1 MMIVRICAAYPGNG
15 GPDRPFRAT
24 PTGGTVLDMAPLPG
38 SLLWDRLDT
47 VGAEHTLVETR
58 AGLYAR
64 GTAIAVDPIGY
75 TARYELRTDESWGTA
90 RLDVSTEGAGWARTL
105 RLELAA
111 GRWRATTAEQGDLD
125 GALTATGHAG
135 AGLPG
140 TEDPDQLFGA
150 FDVDLTGSPLTN
162 TLPIRRLGLLKA
174 EPGVAHRISVA
185 WVLVPSLEVVQ
196 ADQIYTALGDGRVRF
211 ASETFSADL
220 EVDAAGFV
228 THYPG
233 LATRR

>member
-1 MMIVRICAAYPGNG
+1 M
-15 GPDRPFRAT
+15 AT
-24 PTGGTVLDMAPLPG
+24 LPS
-38 SLLWDRLDT
+38 SLFWQRLDT
-47 VGAEHTLVETR
+47 AGVEHTLADHR
-58 AGLYAR
+58 SGLLAR
-64 GTAIAVDPIGY
+64 GTAVAVDPIAY
-75 TARYELRTDESWGTA
+75 TCRYELRTDESWVTA
-90 RLDVSTEGAGWARTL
+90 RLDVSSEGAAWMRTL

-125 GALTATGHAG
+125 GALAAAGHAG

-140 TEDPDQLFGA
+140 TEDPDLLFGA

-174 EPGVAHRISVA
+174 EPGVAHRLSVA

-196 ADQIYTALGDGRVRF
+196 ADQIYTVLGDGKLRF

-220 EVDAAGFV
+220 EVDDDGFV
-228 THYPG
+228 IHYPG
-233 LATRR
+233 LARRG

>member
-1 MMIVRICAAYPGNG
+1 
-15 GPDRPFRAT
+15 
-24 PTGGTVLDMAPLPG
+24 MAPLPG
-38 SLLWDRLDT
+38 SLTWDRLDT
-47 VGAEHTLVETR
+47 IGAENVLYDAHS
-58 AGLYAR
+58 GFYAR
-64 GTAIAVDPIGY
+64 GTQIAVDPIGY
-75 TARYELRTDESWGTA
+75 TARYELRTDESWATA
-90 RLDVSTEGAGWARTL
+90 RLDVSAEGAGWARTL

-111 GRWRATTAEQGDLD
+111 GRWRATTGEQGDLD
-125 GALTATGHAG
+125 AALTASGHAG

-162 TLPIRRLGLLKA
+162 TLPIRRCGLLTA

-185 WVLVPSLEVVQ
+185 WVLVPSLEVIQ

-211 ASETFSADL
+211 ANETFSADI
-220 EVDAAGFV
+220 EVDGDGFV

-233 LATRR
+233 LARRA

>member
-1 MMIVRICAAYPGNG
+1 MSTLPSSLFWQRL
-15 GPDRPFRAT
+15 
-24 PTGGTVLDMAPLPG
+24 GTAGV
-38 SLLWDRLDT
+38 
-47 VGAEHTLVETR
+47 EHTLADHR
-58 AGLYAR
+58 SGLLAR
-64 GTAIAVDPIGY
+64 GTAVAVDPIAY
-75 TARYELRTDESWGTA
+75 TCRYELRTDESWATA
-90 RLDVSTEGAGWARTL
+90 RLDVSSEGAGWMRTL

-125 GALTATGHAG
+125 GALAAAGHAG

-140 TEDPDQLFGA
+140 TEDPDLLFGA

-174 EPGVAHRISVA
+174 EPGVAHRLSVA

-220 EVDAAGFV
+220 DVDDDGFV
-228 THYPG
+228 IHYPG
-233 LATRR
+233 LARRG